1 MQDLVELA
9 RQGDR
14 DAFASI
20 AHGSVDRMFAV
31 ARRILQD
38 HDRAQDAVQ
47 SALLGAWRDLP
58 SLRDPS
64 RFQQWLH
71 RLLVRACYEEAR
83 KQRAFS
89 ANVRVISH
97 EPAQPDSSG
106 WLADR
111 DQLERGFRRLSVE
124 QRAVV
129 VLHFYV
135 GLGLTEVSEVLAIP
149 EGTVRSR
156 LHYALRALRA
166 TRDGTDR
173 RRLRGRLGSEQ

>member
-9 RQGDR
+9 RRGDR
-14 DAFASI
+14 DAFAALAS
-20 AHGSVDRMFAV
+20 ASVDRLFAI
-31 ARRILQD
+31 ARRITQD
-38 HDRAQDAVQ
+38 HERAQDAVQ

-83 KQRAFS
+83 KQRAFG
-89 ANVRVISH
+89 VRVRVLSV
-97 EPAQPDSSG
+97 EPATFDASG
-106 WLADR
+106 DLADR
-111 DQLERGFRRLSVE
+111 DELERAFRRLSVE

-135 GLGLTEVSEVLAIP
+135 GLALNEVAEVLVIP
-149 EGTVRSR
+149 TGTARSR
-156 LHYALRALRA
+156 LHYSLRILRAAIEADSR
-166 TRDGTDR
+166 TVPSE
-173 RRLRGRLGSEQ
+173 GRMA